1 MKPKVKFALQYP
13 SGAGGMFLTE
23 LIYPTT
29 EDESGKWPTNPGC
42 NRSVFWNEY
51 GGSLHCRQVD
61 GTTEPLEVDDRTIL
75 VAKQNIENYLPHY
88 DVPITY
94 VIDAS
99 DDDSFE
105 YTLELMFIKKWLSP
119 KLSMSE
125 NDRKLIDDSGVEVP
139 HNIVDKYSLAVLQY
153 VKHGRDEW
161 SLERN
166 IYGYRNAWLKDGK
179 EKRPAE
185 VWVKNQ
191 YRNLVIN
198 HEEIEKHSKLQIINY
213 ADLFLYGLPTDTI
226 FDKYEQK
233 ILEYRKRNDEILMMF
248 EKEIVINSTR

>member
-23 LIYPTT
+23 LVHPTT
-29 EDESGKWPTNPGC
+29 LDESGKWPTNPGC
-42 NRSVFWNEY
+42 TRSVFWNEY
-51 GGSLHCRQVD
+51 GGSLSCRQLD
-61 GTTEPLEVDDRTIL
+61 GTTEPLEVNSGTIL
-75 VAKQNIENYLPHY
+75 IAKQNIENYLHHY

-119 KLSMSE
+119 SMRMSE
-125 NDRKLIDDSGVEVP
+125 EDRQLIDDAIEEIP
-139 HNIVDKYSLAVLQY
+139 HNIIDKYSLAVLQY
-153 VKHGRDEW
+153 VKHGRDDW

-166 IYGYRNAWLKDGK
+166 IYGYRNAWLKDGR
-179 EKRPAE
+179 EKRPSE

-191 YRNLVIN
+191 YRNLFIN
-198 HEEIEKHSKLQIINY
+198 CEEIEKHSKLKIINY
-213 ADLFLYGLPTDTI
+213 ADLFLYGLPTETI
-226 FDKYEQK
+226 FDKYEDEIQ
-233 ILEYRKRNDEILMMF
+233 EYRKRNDEILMMF

>member
-23 LIYPTT
+23 LVHPTT
-29 EDESGKWPTNPGC
+29 TDESGKWPTNPGC
-42 NRSVFWNEY
+42 TRNVIWNEY
-51 GGSLHCRQVD
+51 GGSLSCRQLD
-61 GTTEPLEVDDRTIL
+61 GTTEPLEVNDATIL
-75 VAKQNIENYLPHY
+75 VAKQNIENYLHHY

-99 DDDSFE
+99 DDDSFD

-119 KLSMSE
+119 RMSMSE
-125 NDRKLIDDSGVEVP
+125 EDRQIIDDAIEEIP

-153 VKHGRDEW
+153 VKHGRDDW

-166 IYGYRNAWLKDGK
+166 IYGYRNAWLKDGR

-185 VWVKNQ
+185 VWIKNQ
-191 YRNLVIN
+191 YRNMVIN
-198 HEEIEKHSKLQIINY
+198 CEEIEKHSKLVIINY
-213 ADLFLYGLPTDTI
+213 ADMFLYGLPTETI
-226 FDKYEQK
+226 FDKYEDE
-233 ILEYRKRNDEILMMF
+233 IREYRKRNDEILMMF

>member
-23 LIYPTT
+23 LVHPTT
-29 EDESGKWPTNPGC
+29 TEESGKWPTNPGC
-42 NRSVFWNEY
+42 MRNVFWNEY
-51 GGSLHCRQVD
+51 GGSLSCRQLD
-61 GTTEPLEVDDRTIL
+61 GTTEPLEVNDATIL
-75 VAKQNIENYLPHY
+75 VAKQNIENYLHHY

-99 DDDSFE
+99 DEDSFD

-119 KLSMSE
+119 RMSMSE
-125 NDRKLIDDSGVEVP
+125 EDRQIIDDAIEEIP
-139 HNIVDKYSLAVLQY
+139 HNIIDKYSLAVLQY
-153 VKHGRDEW
+153 VKHGRDDW

-166 IYGYRNAWLKDGK
+166 IYGYRNAWLKDGR

-191 YRNLVIN
+191 YRNMVIN
-198 HEEIEKHSKLQIINY
+198 CEKIEKHSKLAIINY
-213 ADLFLYGLPTDTI
+213 ADLFLYGLPTETI
-226 FDKYEQK
+226 FDKYEDE
-233 ILEYRKRNDEILMMF
+233 IREYRKRNDEILMMF